1 MSCDSMASAKLC
13 PQVKRE
19 LRDDDAVA
27 TEEAG
32 HAYIGKRICYRQGPQ
47 HLPGYPLY

>member
-1 MSCDSMASAKLC
+1 MSCDHVALADLRI
-13 PQVKRE
+13 QVKRE

-32 HAYIGKRICYRQGPQ
+32 HAYIGKYICS
-47 HLPGYPLY
+47 